1 MHLAAARLALARA
14 GPGGIGRSLPLQA
27 VSSAPVSIAPRSTG
41 RNSGPNRDFRLPWH
55 RTAIVTVVQITQ
67 INTHRTRTRRR
78 GRRARLGRK
87 RPPLSP
93 RQTSSTKQRALCV
106 HIGLSGQWSWWER
119 EGVGFSGGGGREG
132 GREEG
137 TPREGERE
145 PRWW

>member
-106 HIGLSGQWSWWER
+106 HIGLSGQWSWWDR
-119 EGVGFSGGGGREG
+119 EGVGFYRAGGGGKGGRKGGRDSEG
-132 GREEG
+132 GSEG
-137 TPREGERE
+137 A
-145 PRWW
+145 